1 MPKPKYRQQ
10 LEDVAGMRGWD
21 VNEIIRDNT
30 YNYEHFY
37 NAQPKEAQAML
48 KRNADA
54 HFTDIAKQHC
64 ILHLVQNL
72 IIVVKLVNIILKVL
86 LEVLGVMLIDQAE
99 MLLDTLYLIVK

>member
-1 MPKPKYRQQ
+1 MSKPKYRQW

-21 VNEIIRDNT
+21 VNEMIRDNT

-54 HFTDIAKQHC
+54 HFTDIANTAFHPTFSVESDYSGK
-64 ILHLVQNL
+64 VSKYNPKG
-72 IIVVKLVNIILKVL
+72 II
-86 LEVLGVMLIDQAE
+86 GG
-99 MLLDTLYLIVK
+99 T